1 MNNGR
6 LQFSCQREQ
15 SELAQTLP
23 SAAENLTGRVKFFNL
38 VKAMRE
44 AQREY
49 FSTRS
54 HEALQKARSLER
66 SVDAYIK
73 RGDDYLKNK
82 TKNQLYSIM
91 TDNMRTIK
99 FKAKRLDNGEW
110 VKGDLLQYLDGTVY
124 IGDNEGTWTDDG
136 LCNSDYT
143 HVEIVAPD
151 TVCQFTGFL
160 DKNGKE
166 IYEGDVL
173 RSDEYPYSCI
183 GDKRRDNYYAVVYYC
198 EEGACFGT
206 VTAKN
211 PSSDVGGISDGI
223 LDDVER
229 EKMKNFEVIGNVH
242 EDKWQQ
248 YGEYFKNEEKEVDN
262 D

>member
-1 MNNGR
+1 
-6 LQFSCQREQ
+6 
-15 SELAQTLP
+15 
-23 SAAENLTGRVKFFNL
+23 
-38 VKAMRE
+38 
-44 AQREY
+44 
-49 FSTRS
+49 
-54 HEALQKARSLER
+54 
-66 SVDAYIK
+66 
-73 RGDDYLKNK
+73 
-82 TKNQLYSIM
+82 
-91 TDNMRTIK
+91 MRTIK
-99 FKAKRLDNGEW
+99 FKAKNRVCEW
-110 VKGDLLQYLDGTVY
+110 VKGDLLQHLDGTVY
-124 IGDNEGTWTDDG
+124 IGDNEGPWTDDG

-143 HVEIVAPD
+143 HVEIVDPD

-211 PSSDVGGISDGI
+211 SSSDVGGISDGI

-229 EKMKNFEVIGNVH
+229 EKMKKFEVVGNIH
-242 EDKWQQ
+242 EEKWQQ
-248 YGEYFKNEEKEVDN
+248 YGEYFKNEEEKEADN